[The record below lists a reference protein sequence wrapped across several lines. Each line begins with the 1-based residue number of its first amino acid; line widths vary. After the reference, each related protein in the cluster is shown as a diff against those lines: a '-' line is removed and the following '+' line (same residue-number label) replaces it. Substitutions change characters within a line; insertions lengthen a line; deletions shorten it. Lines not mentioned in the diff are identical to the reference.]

1 MVNEYAQTL
10 FSFSFLNIHRNAHS
24 PLPNIGLTNGNIPP
38 EIYQALNQE
47 IVDIHTND
55 KDVVRMNPSLAGQIT
70 KEYQITKSL
79 PLLNPFLEEMGRAY
93 QKEWNYYPKENPNNN
108 KLTVESVWVNMQ
120 KKLEVNPL
128 HNHDGTLSFVA
139 WLHVPFKLE
148 DERNM
153 PNCKNS
159 RTVELASTFQFV
171 YTTALGTIANCPM
184 FVESGWEAKIVM
196 FPAQLLHIVYPFQ
209 TSDDYRISIA
219 GNLY

>member
-1 MVNEYAQTL
+1 MFN
-10 FSFSFLNIHRNAHS
+10 HS
-24 PLPNIGLTNGNIPP
+24 HLPNVGLTEGKIPDQ
-38 EIYQALNQE
+38 IYQALNKE
-47 IVDIHTND
+47 IVDIHND
-55 KDVVRMNPSLAGQIT
+55 DSNTLKMNRTLAGQIT

-79 PLLNPFLEEMGRAY
+79 PLLNPYLEEMGRAY
-93 QKEWNYYPKENPNNN
+93 QKEWNYFPKENPN
-108 KLTVESVWVNMQ
+108 KDLKVESVWVNMQ

-139 WLHVPFKLE
+139 WLYVPFKLE

-153 PNCKNS
+153 ENCKNS

-196 FPAQLLHIVYPFQ
+196 FPAKLLHIVYPFQ
-209 TSDDYRISIA
+209 TSDEYRISIA
-219 GNLY
+219 GNLH

>member
-1 MVNEYAQTL
+1 MFN
-10 FSFSFLNIHRNAHS
+10 HS
-24 PLPNIGLTNGNIPP
+24 HLPNAGLTKGIIPS

-47 IVDIHTND
+47 IVDINTASETGALD
-55 KDVVRMNPSLAGQIT
+55 EKGIVQMNPSLAGQIT
-70 KEYQITKSL
+70 KEYEITKSL

-93 QKEWNYYPKENPNNN
+93 QKEWDYYPKENPNDN
-108 KLTVESVWVNMQ
+108 KLRVESVWVNMQ

-139 WLHVPFKLE
+139 WLYVPFKLE

-171 YTTALGTIANCPM
+171 YTTALGTIVNYPL
-184 FVESGWEAKIVM
+184 FVEEGWEGRIIM
-196 FPAQLLHIVYPFQ
+196 FPAKLLHTVYPFQ

-219 GNLY
+219 GNLH

>member
-1 MVNEYAQTL
+1 MFE
-10 FSFSFLNIHRNAHS
+10 HS
-24 PLPNIGLTNGNIPP
+24 HLPNVGLTEGKIPP
-38 EIYQALNQE
+38 NIYQALNQE

-55 KDVVRMNPSLAGQIT
+55 KDVVRMNQSLAGQIT
-70 KEYQITKSL
+70 KEYQITKSRQ
-79 PLLNPFLEEMGRAY
+79 LLDPYLEEMGRAY
-93 QKEWNYYPKENPNNN
+93 QQEWNYYPKENSNNN
-108 KLTVESVWVNMQ
+108 NLKVESVWVNMQ

-139 WLHVPFKLE
+139 WLYVPFKLE

-153 PNCKNS
+153 PNCKMS
-159 RTVELASTFQFV
+159 RTMEISSTFQFV
-171 YTTALGTIANCPM
+171 YTTALGNIVNCPL

-196 FPAQLLHIVYPFQ
+196 FPAILLHIVYPFQ

>member
-1 MVNEYAQTL
+1 M
-10 FSFSFLNIHRNAHS
+10 FDHS
-24 PLPNIGLTNGNIPP
+24 HLPNIGLTNGEIPP
-38 EIYQALNQE
+38 DIYQALNQE

-79 PLLNPFLEEMGRAY
+79 PLLNPYLEEMGRAY

-108 KLTVESVWVNMQ
+108 NLTVESVWVNMQ

-184 FVESGWEAKIVM
+184 FVENGWEAKIIM
-196 FPAQLLHIVYPFQ
+196 FPAKLLHMVYPFQ

>member
-1 MVNEYAQTL
+1 MFEHT
-10 FSFSFLNIHRNAHS
+10 H
-24 PLPNIGLTNGNIPP
+24 LPNIGLTNGEIPP
-38 EIYQALNQE
+38 QIYQALNQE
-47 IVDIHTND
+47 IIDIHTND
-55 KDVVRMNPSLAGQIT
+55 KDVVRMNTSLAGQIT

-79 PLLNPFLEEMGRAY
+79 PLLNPYLEEMGRAY

-139 WLHVPFKLE
+139 WLYVPFKLE

-153 PNCKNS
+153 ENCKNS

-184 FVESGWEAKIVM
+184 FVESGWEAKIIM
-196 FPAQLLHIVYPFQ
+196 FPAKLLHMVYPFQ

>member
-1 MVNEYAQTL
+1 MFN
-10 FSFSFLNIHRNAHS
+10 HS
-24 PLPNIGLTNGNIPP
+24 HLPNVGLTNGNIPP

-47 IVDIHTND
+47 IVDIHND
-55 KDVVRMNPSLAGQIT
+55 DSNTMTMNQSLAGQIT

-79 PLLNPFLEEMGRAY
+79 PLLNPYLEEMGRAY
-93 QKEWNYYPKENPNNN
+93 QKEWDYYPKENPNNN
-108 KLTVESVWVNMQ
+108 KLKVESVWVNMQ

-139 WLHVPFKLE
+139 WLYVPFKLE

-184 FVESGWEAKIVM
+184 FVESGWEGKIIM
-196 FPAQLLHIVYPFQ
+196 FPAKLLHMVYPFQ

>member
-1 MVNEYAQTL
+1 MFDHT
-10 FSFSFLNIHRNAHS
+10 H
-24 PLPNIGLTNGNIPP
+24 LPNLGLTNGKIPP
-38 EIYQALNQE
+38 NIYQALNQE
-47 IVDIHTND
+47 IVDIHND
-55 KDVVRMNPSLAGQIT
+55 DSNTVKMNRTLAGQIT
-70 KEYQITKSL
+70 KEYEISKSRT
-79 PLLNPFLEEMGRAY
+79 LLDPFLEEMGRAY
-93 QKEWNYYPKENPNNN
+93 QKEWNYYPKENPNDN
-108 KLTVESVWVNMQ
+108 KLKVESVWVNMQ

-159 RTVELASTFQFV
+159 RTKELSSTFQFV

-184 FVESGWEAKIVM
+184 FVESGWEAEIVM
-196 FPAQLLHIVYPFQ
+196 FPAKLLHIVYPFQ

>member
-1 MVNEYAQTL
+1 MFDHT
-10 FSFSFLNIHRNAHS
+10 H
-24 PLPNIGLTNGNIPP
+24 LPNVGLTQGSIPSD
-38 EIYQALNQE
+38 IYQTLNQE
-47 IVDIHTND
+47 IVDIHND
-55 KDVVRMNPSLAGQIT
+55 DSKALRMNPSLAGQIT

-139 WLHVPFKLE
+139 WLYVPFKLE

-153 PNCKNS
+153 ENCKNS
-159 RTVELASTFQFV
+159 RTVQLASTFQFV
-171 YTTALGTIANCPM
+171 YNNALGTISNCPM
-184 FVESGWEAKIVM
+184 FVEKGWEGRIVM
-196 FPAQLLHIVYPFQ
+196 FPSKLLHIVYPFQ
-209 TSDDYRISIA
+209 TSDDYRVSIA

>member
-1 MVNEYAQTL
+1 MFE
-10 FSFSFLNIHRNAHS
+10 HS
-24 PLPNIGLTNGNIPP
+24 HLPNVGLTNGTIPP
-38 EIYQALNQE
+38 NIYQALNQE

-55 KDVVRMNPSLAGQIT
+55 KDIVRMNQSLAGQIT
-70 KEYQITKSL
+70 KEYAITRSRQ
-79 PLLNPFLEEMGRAY
+79 LLDPYLEEMGRAY
-93 QKEWNYYPKENPNNN
+93 QKNWDYYPKENPNNN
-108 KLTVESVWVNMQ
+108 KLKVESVWVNMQ

-139 WLHVPFKLE
+139 WLYVPFKLE

-159 RTVELASTFQFV
+159 RTVQLASTFQFV
-171 YTTALGTIANCPM
+171 YTTALGTIANAPM
-184 FVESGWEAKIVM
+184 FVESGWEARIVM
-196 FPAQLLHIVYPFQ
+196 FPSKLLHMVYPFQ

>member
-1 MVNEYAQTL
+1 MFE
-10 FSFSFLNIHRNAHS
+10 HS
-24 PLPNIGLTNGNIPP
+24 HLPNVGLTNGIIPP
-38 EIYQALNQE
+38 DIYQALNKE
-47 IVDIHTND
+47 IVDIHTASETGALD
-55 KDVVRMNPSLAGQIT
+55 KKGILRMNRTLAGQIT

-79 PLLNPFLEEMGRAY
+79 PLINPFLEEMGRAY

-128 HNHDGTLSFVA
+128 HNHDGTLSFAA

-148 DERNM
+148 DERNVE
-153 PNCKNS
+153 NCKDS
-159 RTVELASTFQFV
+159 RTVDLASTFQFV

-184 FVESGWEAKIVM
+184 FVESGWEGKIIM
-196 FPAQLLHIVYPFQ
+196 FPSKLLHIVYPFQ

>member
-1 MVNEYAQTL
+1 MMFDHT
-10 FSFSFLNIHRNAHS
+10 H
-24 PLPNIGLTNGNIPP
+24 LPNLGLTNGKIPP
-38 EIYQALNQE
+38 NIYQSLNQE

-55 KDVVRMNPSLAGQIT
+55 VGIQKMNESLAGQIT
-70 KEYQITKSL
+70 KEYEITKSRQ
-79 PLLNPFLEEMGRAY
+79 LLDPFLEEMGRAY

-108 KLTVESVWVNMQ
+108 KLKVESVWVNMQ

-139 WLHVPFKLE
+139 WLYIPFKLE

-153 PNCKNS
+153 ENVKNS
-159 RTVELASTFQFV
+159 RTVELSSTFQFV

-184 FVESGWEAKIVM
+184 FVESGWEAKIIM
-196 FPAQLLHIVYPFQ
+196 FPASLLHIVYPFQ

-219 GNLY
+219 GNLH

>member
-1 MVNEYAQTL
+1 MFE
-10 FSFSFLNIHRNAHS
+10 HS
-24 PLPNIGLTNGNIPP
+24 HLPNIGLTNGKIPP
-38 EIYQALNQE
+38 NIYQALNQE
-47 IVDIHTND
+47 IVDIHAD
-55 KDVVRMNPSLAGQIT
+55 DSKIMRMNQSLAGQIT
-70 KEYQITKSL
+70 KEYQLTKSL
-79 PLLNPFLEEMGRAY
+79 PLLNPYLEEMGRAY

-108 KLTVESVWVNMQ
+108 KLTVESVWVNM
-120 KKLEVNPL
+120 

-184 FVESGWEAKIVM
+184 FVESGWEAKICM
-196 FPAQLLHIVYPFQ
+196 FPAKLLHMVYPFQ

>member
-1 MVNEYAQTL
+1 M
-10 FSFSFLNIHRNAHS
+10 FIHSH
-24 PLPNIGLTNGNIPP
+24 LPNVGLTQGMIPP
-38 EIYQALNQE
+38 DIYQALNKE

-55 KDVVRMNPSLAGQIT
+55 KDIVRMNQSLAGQIT

-93 QKEWNYYPKENPNNN
+93 QKEWDYYPKENPNNN
-108 KLTVESVWVNMQ
+108 KLKVESVWVNMQ

-128 HNHDGTLSFVA
+128 HSHDGTLSFVA

-148 DERNM
+148 DEKNM

-159 RTVELASTFQFV
+159 KTVELASTFQFV
-171 YTTALGTIANCPM
+171 YTTALGTISNCPM

-196 FPAQLLHIVYPFQ
+196 FPSRLLHIVYPFQ

>member
-1 MVNEYAQTL
+1 MFE
-10 FSFSFLNIHRNAHS
+10 HS
-24 PLPNIGLTNGNIPP
+24 HLPNIGLTNGEIPP
-38 EIYQALNQE
+38 QIYQTLNQE
-47 IVDIHTND
+47 IVDIHND
-55 KDVVRMNPSLAGQIT
+55 DRNIMRMNTSLAGQIT
-70 KEYQITKSL
+70 KEYEISKSRQ
-79 PLLNPFLEEMGRAY
+79 LLDPYLEEMARAY
-93 QKEWNYYPKENPNNN
+93 QKAWDYYPKENPNDN

-139 WLHVPFKLE
+139 WLYVPFKLE

-153 PNCKNS
+153 ENCKNS

-171 YTTALGTIANCPM
+171 YNNVLGTIANCPM

-196 FPAQLLHIVYPFQ
+196 FPAKLLHIVYPFQ

-219 GNLY
+219 GNLH

>member
-1 MVNEYAQTL
+1 MFN
-10 FSFSFLNIHRNAHS
+10 HS
-24 PLPNIGLTNGNIPP
+24 YLPNVGLTEGKIPP
-38 EIYQALNQE
+38 DIYQALNQE

-55 KDVVRMNPSLAGQIT
+55 SNTMKMNRSLAGQIT
-70 KEYQITKSL
+70 KEYQITKSRQ
-79 PLLNPFLEEMGRAY
+79 LLDPYLEEMGREY
-93 QKEWNYYPKENPNNN
+93 QKKWDFFPKEIPNRGNL
-108 KLTVESVWVNMQ
+108 KVESVWVNMQ

-171 YTTALGTIANCPM
+171 YTTVLGNISNCPM

-196 FPAQLLHIVYPFQ
+196 FPSKLLHMVYPFQ

>member
-1 MVNEYAQTL
+1 MFDHT
-10 FSFSFLNIHRNAHS
+10 H
-24 PLPNIGLTNGNIPP
+24 LPNVGLTEGKIPA
-38 EIYQALNQE
+38 EIYQSLNKE
-47 IVDIHTND
+47 IVDIHTDDSNTLKMND
-55 KDVVRMNPSLAGQIT
+55 ALAGQIT

-153 PNCKNS
+153 ENCKNS
-159 RTVELASTFQFV
+159 RTVELSSTFQFV
-171 YTTALGTIANCPM
+171 YTTALGNIVNCPL
-184 FVESGWEAKIVM
+184 FVESGWEGTIVM
-196 FPAQLLHIVYPFQ
+196 FPAQLLHMVYPFQ

-219 GNLY
+219 GNLH

>member
-1 MVNEYAQTL
+1 MFE
-10 FSFSFLNIHRNAHS
+10 HS
-24 PLPNIGLTNGNIPP
+24 HLPNVGLTNGIIPP
-38 EIYQALNQE
+38 DIYQDLNKE

-55 KDVVRMNPSLAGQIT
+55 SGIHKMNESLAGQIT
-70 KEYQITKSL
+70 KEYELTKSRQ
-79 PLLNPFLEEMGRAY
+79 LLDPYLEEMGRAY

-153 PNCKNS
+153 ENCKNS
-159 RTVELASTFQFV
+159 RTVALSSTFQFV
-171 YTTALGTIANCPM
+171 YTTALGNIVNCPM
-184 FVESGWEAKIVM
+184 FVESGWEAKIIM
-196 FPAQLLHIVYPFQ
+196 FPSKLLHMVYPFQ

>member
-1 MVNEYAQTL
+1 MFDHT
-10 FSFSFLNIHRNAHS
+10 H
-24 PLPNIGLTNGNIPP
+24 LPNVGLTQGMIPP
-38 EIYQALNQE
+38 DIYQALNQE
-47 IVDIHTND
+47 IVDIHND
-55 KDVVRMNPSLAGQIT
+55 DSNTMRMNHSLAGQIT

-79 PLLNPFLEEMGRAY
+79 PVLNPYLEEMGRVY
-93 QKEWNYYPKENPNNN
+93 QKEWDYFPKENPN
-108 KLTVESVWVNMQ
+108 KDLKVESVWVNMQ

-139 WLHVPFKLE
+139 WLYVPFKLE

-153 PNCKNS
+153 ENCKNS

-184 FVESGWEAKIVM
+184 FVESGWEARIVM
-196 FPAQLLHIVYPFQ
+196 FPSKLLHIVYPFQ

>member
-1 MVNEYAQTL
+1 MFN
-10 FSFSFLNIHRNAHS
+10 HS
-24 PLPNIGLTNGNIPP
+24 HLPNVGLTEGKIPP
-38 EIYQALNQE
+38 EIYQSLNKE

-55 KDVVRMNPSLAGQIT
+55 QGILKMNESLAGQIT

-93 QKEWNYYPKENPNNN
+93 QKEWNYYPKENPNDN

-139 WLHVPFKLE
+139 WLYVPFKLE

-153 PNCKNS
+153 ENCKNS

-184 FVESGWEAKIVM
+184 FVESGWEAKIIM
-196 FPAQLLHIVYPFQ
+196 FPAKLLHMVYPFQ

-219 GNLY
+219 GNLH

>member
-1 MVNEYAQTL
+1 MFN
-10 FSFSFLNIHRNAHS
+10 HS
-24 PLPNIGLTNGNIPP
+24 HLPNVGLTNGTIPT
-38 EIYQALNQE
+38 EIYQALNKE
-47 IVDIHTND
+47 IVDIHTASETGALDENGI
-55 KDVVRMNPSLAGQIT
+55 VQMNPSLAGQIT

-153 PNCKNS
+153 ENCKNS

-196 FPAQLLHIVYPFQ
+196 FPAKLLHMVYPFQ

>member
-1 MVNEYAQTL
+1 M
-10 FSFSFLNIHRNAHS
+10 FDHS
-24 PLPNIGLTNGNIPP
+24 HLPNIGLTNGKIPP
-38 EIYQALNQE
+38 QIYQALNQE
-47 IVDIHTND
+47 IVDIHTASETGSLDENGI
-55 KDVVRMNPSLAGQIT
+55 VQMNPSLAGQIT
-70 KEYQITKSL
+70 KEYEITKSRQ
-79 PLLNPFLEEMGRAY
+79 LLDPYLEEMGRAY

-153 PNCKNS
+153 ENCKNS
-159 RTVELASTFQFV
+159 RTVQLSSTFQFV
-171 YTTALGTIANCPM
+171 YTTALGTIANAPM
-184 FVESGWEAKIVM
+184 FVESGWEARIVM
-196 FPAQLLHIVYPFQ
+196 FPSKLLHMVYPFQ